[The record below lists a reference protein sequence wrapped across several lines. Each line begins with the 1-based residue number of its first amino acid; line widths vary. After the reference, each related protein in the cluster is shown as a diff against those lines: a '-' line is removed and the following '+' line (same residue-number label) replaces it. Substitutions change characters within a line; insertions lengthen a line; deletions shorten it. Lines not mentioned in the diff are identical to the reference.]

1 MKNNIL
7 KQIAERSSFSSSSRF
22 SSSFWFSLALTFS
35 LSLTLSLTSCKTPQD
50 ITYLQDVKVNEPITT
65 QTDGYIRFLPGD
77 KLSIFVHSRDE
88 QLMNLFN
95 ISGRNG
101 GSMNSGMNG
110 GSNYAPY
117 TVDSEGNIDFPV
129 LGTVKV
135 AGMTR
140 DELGKTLKNLL
151 ITQNLCKD
159 PIVTVAFYNMSFSVL
174 GNAGAGLK
182 QINKDRIT
190 LLEAIAMASDLE
202 INGLRKNVLV
212 MRQDGDKE
220 IAYRVD
226 LTSAESVYQSP
237 VYYIQQNDVI
247 YVEPNDKA
255 KRSSTVM
262 GSSAYTPSFWFG
274 MFSSVMS
281 AALLIY
287 NILK

>member
-1 MKNNIL
+1 MKKSMLL
-7 KQIAERSSFSSSSRF
+7 KELTLGLGI
-22 SSSFWFSLALTFS
+22 ALT
-35 LSLTLSLTSCKTPQD
+35 LLLGSCKTPQD
-50 ITYLQDVKVNEPITT
+50 IAYLQDVKVNEPIAT
-65 QTDGYIRFLPGD
+65 QEDGYIRFLPGD

-101 GSMNSGMNG
+101 GNINSNSTG

-117 TVDSEGNIDFPV
+117 TVDSQGNIDFPV
-129 LGTVKV
+129 LGTVK
-135 AGMTR
+135 AQGMTR
-140 DELGKTLKNLL
+140 DELGKHIKNQL

-159 PIVTVAFYNMSFSVL
+159 PVVTVAFYNMSFSVL
-174 GNAGAGLK
+174 GNTGAGVK

-202 INGLRKNVLV
+202 ISGLRKNVLV
-212 MRQDGDKE
+212 MRQEGDKE
-220 IAYRVD
+220 MAYRVD

-237 VYYIQQNDVI
+237 VYYIRQNDVI

-274 MFSSVMS
+274 MFSTVVST
-281 AALLIY
+281 ALLIY

>member
-1 MKNNIL
+1 M
-7 KQIAERSSFSSSSRF
+7 
-22 SSSFWFSLALTFS
+22 LALT
-35 LSLTLSLTSCKTPQD
+35 LSLSLTSCKTPQD
-50 ITYLQDVKVNEPITT
+50 IAYLQDVKVNEAITT

-101 GSMNSGMNG
+101 GSMNMNGNMNG

-129 LGTVKV
+129 LGTVK
-135 AGMTR
+135 AEGMTR

-159 PIVTVAFYNMSFSVL
+159 PIVTVAFYNMTFSVL
-174 GNAGAGLK
+174 GNAGAGVK

-190 LLEAIAMASDLE
+190 LLEAIAMASDLQ

-212 MRQDGDKE
+212 MRQEGDKQ
-220 IAYRVD
+220 IPYRVD

-237 VYYIQQNDVI
+237 VYYIRQNDVI
-247 YVEPNDKA
+247 YVEPNDMT

-274 MFSSVMS
+274 MFSTVMS